1 MTSGVFEVIDNAR
14 RMSRPAPSAPGPART
29 SFLEMGPSILVPPLK
44 VDSWGPI
51 RADRHMHQVHLL
63 LFLEGPEPLPELLH
77 AYQVQDVLQV
87 HAAPEPAFERVQK
100 SAPLLFEEDV
110 HGSGKKERRA
120 DCSPFKGRDDWTRTS
135 DHTSPRRVLYQ
146 LSYIPSSPKRSA
158 KIATFRS
165 EQQGVPP

>member
-1 MTSGVFEVIDNAR
+1 MASVPRSGA
-14 RMSRPAPSAPGPART
+14 T
-29 SFLEMGPSILVPPLK
+29 LLVAAHERVETL
-44 VDSWGPI
+44 WHQHC
-51 RADRHMHQVHLL
+51 ADRHMHQVHLL

-135 DHTSPRRVLYQ
+135 DHTSQTRTLPTELH
-146 LSYIPSSPKRSA
+146 PESA
-158 KIATFRS
+158 EAERENREFRCEWS
-165 EQQGVPP
+165 APGVTP